1 MKTIGRRITV
11 TTCRGTRL
19 IDDEFVPFSDELYGK
34 QTVERATRAL
44 RREYHDMTIVIS
56 EVHSTSAYYKMPL
69 MEFMRRADKSDERE
83 EV

>member
-83 EV
+83 EA

>member
-19 IDDEFVPFSDELYGK
+19 IDDRFVPFSDELYGK
-34 QTVERATRAL
+34 QTIERATRAL

-56 EVHSTSAYYKMPL
+56 EVSSESAYYKMPL
-69 MEFMRRADKSDERE
+69 MEFMRQATKSGVRE
-83 EV
+83 EK